1 MALTALTIPSQPS
14 LYKAPYDALTAFTS
28 AQTITATGYLNN
40 LNSGLLDL
48 GGSNPVSAAG
58 RTEMLW
64 TVDITAVN
72 MVTTDEFYRFALL
85 GSNDGAFGNGNV
97 ELLDFFDIAAL
108 TANRQISTILGASP
122 AIPPSGRAG
131 TLFQRLVSNLQQ
143 EILYR
148 YVKAYVVV
156 GGTSP
161 SVTVTSWLS
170 KCQVDA

>member
-1 MALTALTIPSQPS
+1 MALTANLIPSQS
-14 LYKAPYDALTAFTS
+14 ALYKAPFDALTAFTN

-48 GGSNPVSAAG
+48 GGAAPVSAAG
-58 RTEMLW
+58 RTEGLW
-64 TVDITAVN
+64 SVDMSAVN

-85 GSNDGAFGNGNV
+85 GSNDSAFGNGNV
-97 ELLDFFDIAAL
+97 ELLDFFDIANL
-108 TANRQISTILGASP
+108 TANRQIATILGGSP
-122 AIPPSGRAG
+122 AIPPTGRAA
-131 TLFQRLVSNLQQ
+131 TKFQRLFSNQQQ
-143 EILYR
+143 EIIYR

-161 SVTVTSWLS
+161 SITVTSWLS